1 MNHYI
6 KIKVKY
12 LILSLIVVV
21 LACGIHIFYIWCADH
36 PEICISVGGGS
47 AGRNLK
53 IEAPYISFTGK
64 NGIDSSASA
73 ELKLFMIHSTHEV
86 VCSNLK
92 DEYKASDIKLDIEE
106 QDKQLLLKY
115 HGTATTLD
123 GKTVDFN
130 REETVYFDLDAEI
143 TRHNSSS

>member
-12 LILSLIVVV
+12 LILTLIVVV
-21 LACGIHIFYIWCADH
+21 LACGIHVFYIWCADH
-36 PEICISVGGGS
+36 PDICISVGESS

-53 IEAPYISFTGK
+53 IEAPYISFTEK

-73 ELKLFMIHSTHEV
+73 KLKLFMIHSMHEV

-92 DEYKASDIKLDIEE
+92 DEYKDANIKLDIEE
-106 QDKQLLLKY
+106 QDKQLLFKY
-115 HGTATTLD
+115 HGTATTFD
-123 GKTVDFN
+123 GKIVN
-130 REETVYFDLDAEI
+130 YEREETVYFDLDAEI
-143 TRHNSSS
+143 TRH

>member
-6 KIKVKY
+6 KIKVNY
-12 LILSLIVVV
+12 LILTLIVVV
-21 LACGIHIFYIWCADH
+21 LACGIHVFYIWSADH
-36 PEICISVGGGS
+36 PEICISVGGSS

-64 NGIDSSASA
+64 NGVDSSASA
-73 ELKLFMIHSTHEV
+73 ELKLYMIKSTHEV

-115 HGTATTLD
+115 HGTATTFD